1 MELLLLMLFLVLFV
15 PVAFMMALATWGALG
30 VSSLRRANKVVPT
43 RSAIS
48 APLRWL
54 WSPSPAAVLHRRL
67 RAACALAGSVEGS
80 LPRERWPRRRREP
93 VNDGIVS
100 LAQEVLQEAVA
111 LDHQLQSTSLL
122 PRGVPRDQALSALDY
137 QVRGLEDAARRVHQ
151 LATRRAQLA
160 RPAGPATL
168 NLDERISAMEAAL
181 GELTP
186 RPPAGRSDQ
195 AA

>member
-67 RAACALAGSVEGS
+67 RSACALAGSVEGS

-93 VNDGIVS
+93 VNDGIAS
-100 LAQEVLQEAVA
+100 LAQEVLREAVT
-111 LDHQLQSTSLL
+111 LDHQLQSTSKLA
-122 PRGVPRDQALSALDY
+122 RGVSRDQALTALDY

-151 LATRRAQLA
+151 LATKRAQLA
-160 RPAGPATL
+160 RPAGPFTL

-186 RPPAGRSDQ
+186 PPPAG
-195 AA
+195 

>member
-15 PVAFMMALATWGALG
+15 PVAFMVALATWGALG
-30 VSSLRRANKVVPT
+30 VSSLRRANKVVPS

-67 RAACALAGSVEGS
+67 RSACALAGSVEGS

-122 PRGVPRDQALSALDY
+122 PRGVPRDQALSRLGLPGKGA
-137 QVRGLEDAARRVHQ
+137 RGRGPPCPSARDQ
-151 LATRRAQLA
+151 TGPACPPRRAGHPQPRREDQCDGGGPWRA
-160 RPAGPATL
+160 HPAPSG
-168 NLDERISAMEAAL
+168 R
-181 GELTP
+181 LTRAP
-186 RPPAGRSDQ
+186 
-195 AA
+195 

>member
-15 PVAFMMALATWGALG
+15 PVAFMVALATWGALG

-67 RAACALAGSVEGS
+67 RSACALAGSVEGS

-186 RPPAGRSDQ
+186 RLRPFDEAP
-195 AA
+195 

>member
-1 MELLLLMLFLVLFV
+1 MELLLLVLFLVLFV
-15 PVAFMMALATWGALG
+15 PVAFMLALATWGALG
-30 VSSLRRANKVVPT
+30 VSSLRRANKVVPS

-80 LPRERWPRRRREP
+80 LPRDRWPRRRKEP
-93 VNDGIVS
+93 VTDGIVN
-100 LAQEVLQEAVA
+100 LAREVLHEAVE
-111 LDHQLQSTSLL
+111 LDRQLQSTSLL
-122 PRGVPRDQALSALDY
+122 PRGIPRDQALAALDY
-137 QVRGLEDAARRVHQ
+137 QVRGLEDAARRVRH

-168 NLDERISAMEAAL
+168 NLDERITAMEAAL

-186 RPPAGRSDQ
+186 RPPGG
-195 AA
+195 